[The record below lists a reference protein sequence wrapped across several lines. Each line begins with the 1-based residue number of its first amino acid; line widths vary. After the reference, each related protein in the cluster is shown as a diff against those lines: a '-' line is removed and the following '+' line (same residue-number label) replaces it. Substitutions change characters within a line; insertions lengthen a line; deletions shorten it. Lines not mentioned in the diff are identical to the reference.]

1 MMSCHFQKRNC
12 LPRKHF
18 NRQISLWFMQKYFF
32 KIYDCITKGFGHFSN
47 CPVSKKIVHREILRR
62 KQLLWFTDGVHI
74 GEQKKGPTFSTTAIF
89 LRVKWKQ
96 KRFISLSEKCE
107 MFHRLGTLFS
117 LFFQK
122 LLKVKKS
129 FVVEIML
136 LTPLFPAEC
145 FSSKCR
151 DCWSKF
157 NISVLVWL
165 EKACCLDFGTQV
177 HWRNDSF

>member
-1 MMSCHFQKRNC
+1 
-12 LPRKHF
+12 
-18 NRQISLWFMQKYFF
+18 MQNTLCTK
-32 KIYDCITKGFGHFSN
+32 KIYGWTTKGKDIFQI
-47 CPVSKKIVHREILRR
+47 VSCLKIVEKIVGR
-62 KQLLWFTDGVHI
+62 KQLLWFTDGVSKRT
-74 GEQKKGPTFSTTAIF
+74 KKEVQLSLYCNF

-107 MFHRLGTLFS
+107 MFHRLGTLFFS
-117 LFFQK
+117 FLK
-122 LLKVKKS
+122 ENLKVKKS

>member
-47 CPVSKKIVHREILRR
+47 CPVSKKKIVHREILRR

-117 LFFQK
+117 LFSKTFKGEEK
-122 LLKVKKS
+122 L
-129 FVVEIML
+129 
-136 LTPLFPAEC
+136 C
-145 FSSKCR
+145 CR
-151 DCWSKF
+151 D
-157 NISVLVWL
+157 NVVNPIISCRVFLI
-165 EKACCLDFGTQV
+165 
-177 HWRNDSF
+177 